1 MKIIRKF
8 NLIFLFALTLF
19 VSIITINVFA
29 SENSYS
35 NFAATYKVLE
45 VAEEYNLG
53 YGVEYHKDL
62 ATTSVTS
69 NQYARGDAYGN
80 EVKYS
85 VEAGKEYSQEVNVLE
100 IDPTKNVQLVP
111 YAFVAGSIW
120 SAATLRTAAME
131 YEVRNPGYR
140 VVAGVNG
147 DYFQISMSVKAS
159 TGVTIGQGE
168 FYKAQNDHGGAHT
181 IAIKN
186 NGEGKQLF
194 TTANTQNA
202 PVLSIYDND
211 GNIIKKI
218 VINKVNSE
226 PGDNEIAL
234 YYTVRTK
241 AFQDG
246 FNPSPEVENAWIVK
260 SGDYAVTTQEGSFYG
275 VGTISEKASGKTLV
289 NVGDFAIKSN
299 NTEITELLN
308 TGVKIR
314 AQYEFTDSSLEGIE
328 NFIGFP
334 FTILENN
341 EVINHDSYR
350 HPRTMI
356 GQKENGEII
365 LAVIDGRQENS
376 KGFYGAS
383 STEMAAIMGYYGCV
397 DAWNLDGGGSSTL
410 IVRKQPG
417 WDFEGY
423 NEKANDNWHV
433 TNSPSDKSERS
444 DGNHLLVVAK
454 VPDVEIEI
462 ESIGVNEIT
471 LNVALLTDIE
481 KYKDLYVN
489 LEGEYYQVQD
499 GKVTITE
506 LKKNTSYTF
515 YVSSKVDGDMCNLM
529 AALSATTN
537 KPAPT
542 AVVAKVDN
550 YIKNGEKFVLIRYT
564 VENKDAVKTIIILAD
579 DEYLT
584 AGESVL
590 IERKIEFYEALNNA
604 SIKIKYKENAN
615 AEDKVIIFE
624 TYEISYSLDFILD
637 ELKFTVDDFSLDVFK

>member
-1 MKIIRKF
+1 MRVIKKI
-8 NLIFLFALTLF
+8 NLVLLFALTLF
-19 VSIITINVFA
+19 VSLMSINVFA

-62 ATTSVTS
+62 ATTSVKES
-69 NQYARGDAYGN
+69 QYARGDAYGN
-80 EVKYS
+80 EVKYA
-85 VEAGKEYSQEVNVLE
+85 VQPGKEYSQQVNVLE
-100 IDPTKNVQLVP
+100 IDPTKDVQLVP
-111 YAFVAGSIW
+111 YAFLSGSVW
-120 SAATLRTAAME
+120 SSSTLRSAALE
-131 YEVRNPGYR
+131 YEIKNPGYR

-147 DYFQISMSVKAS
+147 DYFQISMAVKAS
-159 TGVTIGQGE
+159 TGVTIGQGQ

-194 TTANTQNA
+194 TTSNTQNA
-202 PVLSIYDND
+202 PVLSIYDNN

-218 VINKVNSE
+218 AINKVNSE
-226 PGDNEIAL
+226 PSENEIAL
-234 YYTVRTK
+234 YYTERPK
-241 AFQDG
+241 AFEAG
-246 FNPSPEVENAWIVK
+246 FNPGPEVENVWLVK
-260 SGDYAVTTQEGSFYG
+260 DADYAVTTQIGSFYG
-275 VGTISEKASGKTLV
+275 IGNITENSVAKVVINE
-289 NVGDFAIKSN
+289 GDFAIKSN
-299 NTEITELLN
+299 NPEITALLN

-314 AQYEFTDSSLEGIE
+314 AQYEFTDPSLEGIE

-334 FTILENN
+334 FTIIENN
-341 EVINHDSYR
+341 QVINHDSYR

-356 GQKENGEII
+356 GQRENGEII

-376 KGFYGAS
+376 KGFHGAS
-383 STEMAAIMGYYGCV
+383 STEMAALMGYYGCV

-454 VPDVEIEI
+454 VPETTIEY
-462 ESIGVNEIT
+462 ETIGVDYVT
-471 LNVALLTDIE
+471 LNVVLLTEIE

-489 LEGEYYQVQD
+489 LDGEYYQVQD
-499 GKVTITE
+499 GKVTITG
-506 LKKNTSYTF
+506 LKKNTDYTF
-515 YVSSKVDGDMCNLM
+515 YVSSKVGDDMYNLM
-529 AALSATTN
+529 ASTTVTTS

-542 AVVAKVDN
+542 TVSIKVDN
-550 YIKNGEKFVLIRYT
+550 YVKNGEKLILIRYT
-564 VENKDAVKTIIILAD
+564 VDYNDAIRSIILVAD
-579 DEYLT
+579 KDYLS
-584 AGESVL
+584 ASEL
-590 IERKIEFYEALNNA
+590 IMIEGTTEFYDALKNA
-604 SIKIKYKENAN
+604 TIKIKYRDNALFD
-615 AEDKVIIFE
+615 EKVIIFE
-624 TYEISYSLDFILD
+624 EFEVTYSLGFIMNEIKYTTNESILG
-637 ELKFTVDDFSLDVFK
+637 VFN

>member
-1 MKIIRKF
+1 MR
-8 NLIFLFALTLF
+8 IFKRINIVLLFALTLF
-19 VSIITINVFA
+19 VSITTINVFA
-29 SENSYS
+29 SSNSYS
-35 NFAATYKVLE
+35 NFGATYTVTQVTDEKD
-45 VAEEYNLG
+45 LG
-53 YGVEYHKDL
+53 YGVKFHREL
-62 ATTSVTS
+62 ATLTTNISGISASVS
-69 NQYARGDAYGN
+69 VGVAAAQQVSIL
-80 EVKYS
+80 E
-85 VEAGKEYSQEVNVLE
+85 VEARK
-100 IDPTKNVQLVP
+100 DVQLVP
-111 YAFVAGSIW
+111 YAFLESASWVASTVKD
-120 SAATLRTAAME
+120 AAAQ
-131 YEVRNPGYR
+131 YEARNPGYR
-140 VVAGVNG
+140 VIAAVNG
-147 DYFQISMSVKAS
+147 DFFHINDAVKAS

-168 FYKAQNDHGGAHT
+168 YYKAVSNHGAVNT
-181 IAIKN
+181 LAIKN
-186 NGEGKQLF
+186 SGEGKQLF
-194 TTANTQNA
+194 TTKVNSSV
-202 PVLSIYDND
+202 PVLSIYDKDN
-211 GNIIKKI
+211 NIIKKI
-218 VINKVNSE
+218 TIDNVNKE
-226 PGDNEIAL
+226 PGENEISL
-234 YYTVRTK
+234 YYAQRTQS
-241 AFQDG
+241 FGNDVT
-246 FNPSPEVENAWIVK
+246 PVK
-260 SGDYAVTTQEGSFYG
+260 VSGAYYVKIATCAVTALKNSFYG
-275 VGTISEKASGKTLV
+275 VGVISQFSDSEVELIKGQ
-289 NVGDFAIKSN
+289 FAIKSN
-299 NTEITELLN
+299 NSEINALLA
-308 TGVKIR
+308 TDVKIR
-314 AQYEFTDSSLEGIE
+314 CQYEYNDPSLEGVE

-334 FTILENN
+334 YQIIT
-341 EVINHDSYR
+341 DSEPWKDVQTNVDNAMYR
-350 HPRTMI
+350 HPRTII
-356 GQKENGEII
+356 GQKANGEVV
-365 LAVIDGRQENS
+365 LAVVDGRQTT
-376 KGFYGAS
+376 KGMYGATS
-383 STEMAAIMGYYGCV
+383 VEMSAIMAYYDCV

-564 VENKDAVKTIIILAD
+564 VDNKDAIKTIIIIAD